1 MDTRCAYGF
10 SAGRWEDLSLISL
23 SRLFLSSFHFSNL
36 LHAAI
41 SFGLRRMV
49 ARSLS
54 LALLYILVSIDQYS
68 VYTKSWILPD
78 YLAVSCLIQF
88 FILDVPTTDSQL
100 YEIDRFRICRNAGK
114 QGIGCCTTRRIF
126 VTAASHEQ
134 GSVEE
139 YGRYGH
145 LYGWGHVSDHVT
157 AP

>member
-1 MDTRCAYGF
+1 MGSQAGVDHRTCRRQGKKRLYAWKMDTRCAYGF

-78 YLAVSCLIQF
+78 YLAVSCL
-88 FILDVPTTDSQL
+88 
-100 YEIDRFRICRNAGK
+100 
-114 QGIGCCTTRRIF
+114 
-126 VTAASHEQ
+126 
-134 GSVEE
+134 
-139 YGRYGH
+139 
-145 LYGWGHVSDHVT
+145 
-157 AP
+157 